1 MEVVIAILIALV
13 FVIIVLAL
21 ATAAIASAYNLV
33 FEKYNALRY
42 KRNKEEKK
50 FLGADRLI
58 AEERQVLKQKFDEL
72 VANESTN
79 FHQILEEFKVEALK
93 VLNETG
99 QGAKN
104 EIRGDLAN
112 FRKELGSHMTDELAK
127 TRAEME
133 NYKKEKKK
141 ELDSKAKMVLKEVA
155 MQVLPDAIDVDKH
168 DDLIIKSLEEAKSRN
183 FFN

>member
-33 FEKYNALRY
+33 FEKYSTLRY

-58 AEERQVLKQKFDEL
+58 DEERQVLKQKFDEL
-72 VANESTN
+72 VNSESAS
-79 FHQILEEFKVEALK
+79 FHQLLEEFKVEALK
-93 VLNETG
+93 VLNDTG

-112 FRKELGSHMTDELAK
+112 FRKELATHMTEELTK
-127 TRAEME
+127 TRAEMDA
-133 NYKKEKKK
+133 YKKEKKK
-141 ELDSKAKMVLKEVA
+141 ELDSKVKMVLKEVA

-168 DDLIIKSLEEAKSRN
+168 DDLIIKSLEEAKTRN
-183 FFN
+183 FF